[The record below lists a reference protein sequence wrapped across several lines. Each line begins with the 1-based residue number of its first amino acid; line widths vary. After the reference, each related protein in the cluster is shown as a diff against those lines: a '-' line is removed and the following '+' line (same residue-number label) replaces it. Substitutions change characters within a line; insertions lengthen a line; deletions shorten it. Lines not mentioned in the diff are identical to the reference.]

1 MKKIATDMAQKR
13 DASQLFC
20 PNLECPSRGL
30 IGQGNIVSHG
40 SKRPRGKCKTCGK
53 TFSARKGTALEGI
66 RKPEELFVTVILL
79 LAYGCPSQAIVHAF
93 GLNERTVASWQQRA
107 GKHCELI
114 HKEKIERGIL
124 DLMHVQADE
133 IWIKM
138 RGAVVWVALAMM
150 VSTRL
155 WIAGEVSKK
164 RDTDL
169 IDRLMEQVRRCCK
182 AMTAILICTDGF
194 AAYPKSILRAFRDKV
209 KNPYGIGA
217 PRKRVWPRL
226 YIGTVIKH
234 TVKRRVT
241 EVVRRM
247 GHGQWRKAKRLIKVS
262 KGGKKLNTSFI
273 ERLNGTF
280 RERLAS
286 FTRKCRHAASKIET
300 VHAGIYLIGCTYNFC
315 FSHHELS
322 KSKTKGGY
330 GFPCTPAMA
339 SGITDHIWSVK
350 ELLTYKIPP
359 PPLPVP
365 KKGGRPRTKSLQ
377 NMPIPKKPVV
387 RLRKGVLC
395 ASTT

>member
-1 MKKIATDMAQKR
+1 MKKTRSDVPQKV
-13 DASQLFC
+13 DASTQFC
-20 PNLECPSRGL
+20 PNVECTSRGQS
-30 IGQGNIVSHG
+30 GQGNIVSHG
-40 SKRPRGKCKTCGK
+40 TKRPRYKCKTCGK
-53 TFSARKGTALEGI
+53 TFSARAGTALEGI
-66 RKPEELFVTVILL
+66 RKPEELFVIVIIL
-79 LAYGCPSQAIVHAF
+79 LAYGCPTQAIVHAF
-93 GLNERTVASWQQRA
+93 GLDERTVASWQHRA
-107 GKHCELI
+107 GKHCESV

-124 DLMHVQADE
+124 DLIHVQADE

-164 RDTDL
+164 RDSDL

-182 AMTAILICTDGF
+182 AMAAVLICTDGF
-194 AAYPKSILRAFRDKV
+194 AAYPKSIMRAFRDKV

-226 YIGTVIKH
+226 YIGTVIKY

-247 GHGQWRKAKRLIKVS
+247 SHGQWRKAKRLIKAS

-339 SGITDHIWSVK
+339 SGITHHIWSVK

-365 KKGGRPRTKSLQ
+365 KKRGRPRTKSLQ
-377 NMPIPKKPVV
+377 NMPLPKKPVV
-387 RLRKGVLC
+387 KLPKGVLC